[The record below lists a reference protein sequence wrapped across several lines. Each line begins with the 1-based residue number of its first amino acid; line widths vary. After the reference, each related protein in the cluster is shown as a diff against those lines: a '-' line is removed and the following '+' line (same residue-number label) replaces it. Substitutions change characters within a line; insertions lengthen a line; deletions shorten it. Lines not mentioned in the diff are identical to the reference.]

1 MSEEEINGA
10 RREERAEERAKESA
24 RNEGQTKLAQTKIN
38 LDKSSLASKYNYGNK
53 HTHARVTG
61 PVPKSGEEGGEGEG
75 ERSGR
80 EWAVGGPTESY
91 FGSAIIK
98 HLKTH
103 ENNYQ
108 TG

>member
-1 MSEEEINGA
+1 MGIN
-10 RREERAEERAKESA
+10 
-24 RNEGQTKLAQTKIN
+24 T
-38 LDKSSLASKYNYGNK
+38 
-53 HTHARVTG
+53 HTRVTG

-103 ENNYQ
+103 ENHYQ
-108 TG
+108 TKRKSCENVENTIA

>member
-1 MSEEEINGA
+1 MGIN
-10 RREERAEERAKESA
+10 
-24 RNEGQTKLAQTKIN
+24 TYT
-38 LDKSSLASKYNYGNK
+38 
-53 HTHARVTG
+53 RVTG

-108 TG
+108 TELKSFEIIENTIV

>member
-1 MSEEEINGA
+1 M
-10 RREERAEERAKESA
+10 
-24 RNEGQTKLAQTKIN
+24 
-38 LDKSSLASKYNYGNK
+38 
-53 HTHARVTG
+53 TG

-108 TG
+108 TVRKSCESVENTIE